1 MTEADN
7 SDVVFMVII
16 FSVCFNRFSAWES
29 VFAVVITIILKII
42 IIIIFFL
49 IIIMYSIYSVMGG
62 GNGWGDI

>member
-16 FSVCFNRFSAWES
+16 FSVCFNRFSVWES

>member
-29 VFAVVITIILKII
+29 VFAVVITIIVKII
-42 IIIIFFL
+42 IVIIFFL

-62 GNGWGDI
+62 GNGWGAI

>member
-1 MTEADN
+1 MTEAGN

-16 FSVCFNRFSAWES
+16 FSVCFNKFSAWES

>member
-1 MTEADN
+1 MTEANN